1 MKTLTIIFSMVAF
14 IAFSGY
20 SQSADIKG
28 LLDKPETRAEIFNTI
43 LNNHELMTEFMK
55 NMKGNEHAMMMMEED
70 SKMMGHDG
78 ETEMKEGHQ
87 MMDHAKM
94 MEMCKQ
100 DSVMCCNMANMMTG
114 NPEMM
119 QMKMQKMK
127 LKGMMRMKGCMQM
140 MHKKDDDK
148 QEHQH

>member
-1 MKTLTIIFSMVAF
+1 MKSLVIIFSMVAF

-28 LLDKPETRAEIFNTI
+28 LLEKPETRTEIFNAI
-43 LNNHELMTEFMK
+43 FNNHELMTEFMK

-78 ETEMKEGHQ
+78 KMEMKEDHQ

-94 MEMCKQ
+94 MEMCAQ
-100 DSVMCCNMANMMTG
+100 DSAMCCNMANMMTE
-114 NPEMM
+114 NPEM
-119 QMKMQKMK
+119 K
-127 LKGMMRMKGCMQM
+127 
-140 MHKKDDDK
+140 HKKDDNK
-148 QEHQH
+148 QEHKH